1 MEVLEH
7 VFQSE
12 ALKLALYVPA
22 DRTLYIAFHTGRIYR
37 YDDIPEAV
45 FTGLTEAQSAGVYFN
60 AVVRHY
66 SYREVE
72 TTSLQ
77 R

>member
-12 ALKLALYVPA
+12 ALKQALYVPA
-22 DRTLYIAFHTGRIYR
+22 EKALFIAFQTGRIYR
-37 YDDIPEAV
+37 YDHVPKAI
-45 FTGLTEAQSAGVYFN
+45 FTGLTEAQSAGAYFN

-66 SYREVE
+66 PYREVE